1 MSESHRGMREIMNR
15 RQKIVLVSSG
25 AAALVLVLILIIMAA
40 MNRKYI
46 EMSIPETQTLEVQ
59 YGDEFKSP
67 DVTAVYR
74 GTIINK
80 KGKKL
85 NVEVSGSVDTKQFGH
100 YELEYT
106 AEYKG
111 EKAVSYILVDVVDTV
126 GPVITLNGGT
136 ERVVSPLS
144 TYVEEGYTAVDNYDG
159 DVTDKVVCE
168 EMDGEFVYTVTD
180 SHGNISTIVRK
191 VIYKDEVPPVIT
203 LVGDRELAWQVG
215 EDYEEP
221 GVTAIDD
228 CEGDIS
234 GRIEVSGKVDV
245 SVEGEYELVYKVKDQ
260 YGNEASETRKVVVK
274 DTQAPVITLVNGDMY
289 LKKGETYSDPGY
301 KAEDLKDGDVTGLV
315 TVSGTVDTGTVGTY
329 RITYEVTDS
338 NGNKAVSI
346 RNVYVFENMS
356 DIPTVDPG
364 DKVVYLTF
372 DDGPGPYTEKLLD
385 VLDKYNV
392 KATFFVTNQY
402 PGYQSL
408 MAEEAK
414 RGHTVAIHSYSHKYA
429 EIYANDTNY
438 FDDLNK
444 MSGIIESQT
453 GEKPMIIRFPGGS
466 SNGISKKYCV
476 GIMTKLTQAVTA
488 AGYKYCDWNVLSGD
502 AGETEV
508 TEEVVQNV
516 IEGIKNHKV
525 SYVLQHDVKEFSVD
539 AVEDIIKWGLAN
551 GYTFLPLEYDSPMS
565 HHKVNN

>member
-1 MSESHRGMREIMNR
+1 MNR
-15 RQKIVLVSSG
+15 RQKRVLIVSG
-25 AAALVLVLILIIMAA
+25 AAALVLLLILIIMAV

-46 EMSIPETQTLEVQ
+46 EMSIPESQTLEVQ
-59 YGDEFKSP
+59 YGDDFKTP

-85 NVEVSGSVDTKQFGH
+85 DVTVSGSVDTKQFGH

-106 AEYKG
+106 AKYKD
-111 EKAVSYILVDVVDTV
+111 KSAVAYILVDVVDTA
-126 GPVITLNGGT
+126 GPVITLNGGE
-136 ERVVSPLS
+136 ERIVSPLE
-144 TYVEEGYTAVDNYDG
+144 TYVEEGYTAIDNYDG

-180 SHGNISTIVRK
+180 SHGNTSTVVRR

-203 LVGDRELAWQVG
+203 LTGDKELAWQVG
-215 EDYEEP
+215 QEYEEP
-221 GVTAIDD
+221 GVTAVDD

-234 GRIEVSGKVDV
+234 GRIEVSGTVDT
-245 SVEGEYELVYKVKDQ
+245 SVEGEYELVYRVKDQ
-260 YGNEASETRKVVVK
+260 YGNEASETRKVVVR
-274 DTQAPVITLVNGDMY
+274 DTQAPLITLLNGDVY

-301 KAEDLKDGDVTGLV
+301 TAEDLKDGDVTGQV
-315 TVSGTVDTGTVGTY
+315 MVSGTVDTGTEGTY
-329 RITYEVTDS
+329 KITYEVTDS
-338 NGNKAVSI
+338 SGNKAIAI
-346 RNVYVFENMS
+346 RKVYVYENLAN
-356 DIPTVDPG
+356 IPTSDPG

-392 KATFFVTNQY
+392 KVTFFVTNQY
-402 PGYQSL
+402 PKYQDL

-414 RGHTVAIHSYSHKYA
+414 RGHTVAIHSYSHKYP
-429 EIYANDTNY
+429 EIYASETNY
-438 FDDLNK
+438 FADLNK
-444 MSGIIESQT
+444 MSDIIESQT
-453 GEKPMIIRFPGGS
+453 GEKPMIVRFPGGS
-466 SNGISKKYCV
+466 SNGISRKYCV
-476 GIMTKLTQAVTA
+476 GIMTKVTQAVTA

-508 TEEVVQNV
+508 TSEVVQNV
-516 IEGIKNHKV
+516 IEGMKSHKV

-539 AVEDIIKWGLAN
+539 AVEEIIKWGLAN
-551 GYTFLPLEYDSPMS
+551 GYTFLPLEYDSPML
-565 HHKVNN
+565 HHRVNN